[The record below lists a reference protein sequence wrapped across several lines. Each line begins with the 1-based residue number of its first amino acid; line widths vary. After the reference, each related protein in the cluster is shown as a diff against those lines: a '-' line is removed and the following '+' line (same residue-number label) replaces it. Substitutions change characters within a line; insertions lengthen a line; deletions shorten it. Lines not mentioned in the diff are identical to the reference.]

1 MIFIKENVLNHV
13 DKMVKDLKLPDQI
26 GSLQELKEIIIQTI
40 NYSTSENRSEQL
52 YFSLNEEKLILSIDE
67 QNIGVFYSEEA
78 NMPIIWAEI
87 EDDISSPHEDDQ
99 FTYVSQTYET
109 IVISDKL
116 KPLLVALYLDIA
128 AIFPVNFIRSF
139 KYECK

>member
-87 EDDISSPHEDDQ
+87 EDDIPSLHEDDQ

>member
-1 MIFIKENVLNHV
+1 MIFIKENVLSHV
-13 DKMVKDLKLPDQI
+13 DKMVKDLKLPDQV
-26 GSLQELKEIIIQTI
+26 GSLQELKEIIIRTI
-40 NYSTSENRSEQL
+40 DYSAGKNRSEQL
-52 YFSLNEEKLILSIDE
+52 YFSLNEEKLIVSIDE

-78 NMPIIWAEI
+78 DMPIIWAEI
-87 EDDISSPHEDDQ
+87 EDDIPSPHEDDQ
-99 FTYVSQTYET
+99 FTYASQTYET

-128 AIFPVNFIRSF
+128 TIIPVNFIRSF

>member
-78 NMPIIWAEI
+78 NMPIIWTEI
-87 EDDISSPHEDDQ
+87 EDDIPSPHEDDQ

>member
-13 DKMVKDLKLPDQI
+13 DKMVKDLKLPDQT

-87 EDDISSPHEDDQ
+87 EDYIPSPHEDDQ

>member
-26 GSLQELKEIIIQTI
+26 GSLQELKEIIILTI

-78 NMPIIWAEI
+78 NMPIIWTEI
-87 EDDISSPHEDDQ
+87 EDDIPSPHEDDQ

>member
-1 MIFIKENVLNHV
+1 MIFIRENVLNHV
-13 DKMVKDLKLPDQI
+13 DKMVKDLNLPDQI

-87 EDDISSPHEDDQ
+87 EDDILSPHEDDQ

>member
-13 DKMVKDLKLPDQI
+13 DKMVKDLNLPDQI

-87 EDDISSPHEDDQ
+87 EDDIPSPYEDDQ